1 MKAKD
6 IFVNLPV
13 KDLDRSVAFFTALG
27 FTFNPLFSDKNA
39 TCMIVGENIYVM
51 LLVEPFF
58 QSFLSKPMADA
69 HQATEALLCIGL
81 ASRAEVD
88 GMVTAALAAG
98 AKEPRPAQDHDWMY
112 SRSFED
118 LDEHVWE
125 PMYGDLSQMPAG

>member
-1 MKAKD
+1 MKARD

-13 KDLDRSVAFFTALG
+13 KDLDRAVAFFTALG
-27 FTFNPLFSDKNA
+27 FTFNPRFTDRNA
-39 TCMIVGENIYVM
+39 TCMIVGENICVM
-51 LLVEPFF
+51 LLVQPFF

-88 GMVTAALAAG
+88 AMLSAALAAG
-98 AKEPRPAQDHDWMY
+98 GKEPRAAQDHGWMY

-118 LDEHVWE
+118 LDGHVWE
-125 PMYGDLSQMPAG
+125 PMHANLSQLPAA